1 MMMMMMSNV
10 GNFPEFNSGRRIH
23 PMFAS
28 SAQRCIKK
36 FHDKVDQAAG
46 VEITPIYLSIS
57 GNLRK

>member
-1 MMMMMMSNV
+1 MMSNV
-10 GNFPEFNSGRRIH
+10 GNFPEFNSGRSIH

-28 SAQRCIKK
+28 SAQERKK

-57 GNLRK
+57 DNLRK